1 MKWQW
6 KSCGHEIIIPIHIT
20 IRKDACF
27 FSCFIVIIIFLKLK
41 GMQGRLTI
49 AILPK
54 RDFSNTCSLGATH
67 EGPGWW
73 EPQVLPQVRLSHSL
87 IQPYQSISGTIGG

>member
-1 MKWQW
+1 
-6 KSCGHEIIIPIHIT
+6 
-20 IRKDACF
+20 
-27 FSCFIVIIIFLKLK
+27 
-41 GMQGRLTI
+41 MQGRLTI

-73 EPQVLPQVRLSHSL
+73 ELQVLPQVRLSHSL
-87 IQPYQSISGTIGG
+87 IQPY